1 MNAKV
6 INLSR
11 KIKGSS
17 DELKSKME
25 ITKEKKSVKLKKNQW
40 RLYNVNNRE
49 KIYNRNSISETWK
62 TISKGLI
69 KLHGVKGGVGQ
80 KYIEQIL
87 EKFMLKNFSN
97 LVK

>member
-11 KIKGSS
+11 KKKGSS

-25 ITKEKKSVKLKKNQW
+25 ITKEKKSVKLKKSQW

-49 KIYNRNSISETWK
+49 KIYNRNSISET
-62 TISKGLI
+62 
-69 KLHGVKGGVGQ
+69 
-80 KYIEQIL
+80 
-87 EKFMLKNFSN
+87 
-97 LVK
+97 

>member
-17 DELKSKME
+17 DGLKSRME

-40 RLYNVNNRE
+40 RLYNVNKRE
-49 KIYNRNSISETWK
+49 KNYNK
-62 TISKGLI
+62 TVFQ
-69 KLHGVKGGVGQ
+69 KLERQSQ
-80 KYIEQIL
+80 K
-87 EKFMLKNFSN
+87 
-97 LVK
+97 V